1 MTLVVEKVFLGS
13 RTGPP
18 SRFAPWLAEA
28 RALIALAAPLIA
40 TQLAQMAM
48 MTTDVVMLGRF
59 SKAALASAAIG
70 GTVFYFA
77 WLIGGGP
84 ASAVAP
90 MIAQAIGARPS
101 DRANV
106 RAALRMGLW
115 AVAII
120 SPPMMALMW
129 FAAPIL
135 DFLRQDPVLAAGAG
149 RFTAM
154 LSFGLPF
161 SLALA
166 VLRNFVTA
174 LGRPRAAMWVTGL
187 AVAWNA
193 LADWALIFGHFGLPR
208 LGIAGAGM
216 ATASSMIFSCLALVA
231 VILIDRKLAAY
242 RIFRRFWRPARGKL
256 AEVFHLGMPIGL
268 AMIFEAMLFNAMT
281 LVMGAF
287 GADSLAAHQ
296 IALNVASITFMV
308 PWGVGMAATVRVGLA
323 AGRDDL
329 GAVRRAGG
337 AALTIAIGFI
347 AFCAVGM
354 AVFGRQIAGLYFGA
368 SASGGGGEVI
378 ALAALFLKVAA
389 AFQVFDAVQV
399 VAALGLRGMKDARM
413 PMILAAAAYWLV
425 GAPVCFFLAFG
436 LEMRGLGVWIGMAI
450 ALAAAAVAMTWRF
463 WRLAK
468 PAPIGRG

>member
-1 MTLVVEKVFLGS
+1 MTLVVEKVFLGP

-18 SRFAPWLAEA
+18 SRLTAWLTEA

-48 MTTDVVMLGRF
+48 MTTDVVMLGRL
-59 SKAALASAAIG
+59 SETALASAAIG

-90 MIAQAIGARPS
+90 MIAQAIGARQS

-115 AVAII
+115 AVGII
-120 SPPMMALMW
+120 SPPMVALMW
-129 FAAPIL
+129 FSEPIIR
-135 DFLRQDPVLAAGAG
+135 FMGQDPVLAAGAG

-174 LGRPRAAMWVTGL
+174 LGRPRAAMWVSGL
-187 AVAWNA
+187 GIAWNA
-193 LADWALIFGHFGLPR
+193 LADWALIFGHFGFPR
-208 LGIAGAGM
+208 LGIAGAGL

-231 VILIDRKLAAY
+231 VTLIDRRLAAY
-242 RIFRRFWRPARGKL
+242 RIFRRFWRPVRGKL

-268 AMIFEAMLFNAMT
+268 GMIFEAMLFNAMT

-287 GADSLAAHQ
+287 GAAALAAHQ
-296 IALNVASITFMV
+296 IAMSVASITFMV

-323 AGRDDL
+323 AGRDDIH
-329 GAVRRAGG
+329 AVRRAG
-337 AALTIAIGFI
+337 ATALVIAIGFI
-347 AFCAVGM
+347 AFCAAAM
-354 AVFGRQIAGLYFGA
+354 ALFGRQIAGLYFGP
-368 SASGGGGEVI
+368 SARGGGEVI

-389 AFQVFDAVQV
+389 TFQVFDAVQV
-399 VAALGLRGMKDARM
+399 VAALGLRGLKDARM
-413 PMILAAAAYWLV
+413 PMILAGGAYWLV
-425 GAPVCFFLAFG
+425 GAPACFFLAFG
-436 LEMRGLGVWIGMAI
+436 LGLRGFGVWIGLAI
-450 ALAAAAVAMTWRF
+450 ALAAAAIAMTWRF
-463 WRLAK
+463 WRLTRL
-468 PAPIGRG
+468 APIGRG